1 MVIVGLTGSIGMGKT
16 TVAAMFRE
24 RGIAVFDAD
33 AEVHR
38 LYEGEAV
45 PLVEKAFPGTTK
57 EGRVDR
63 TALAAAL
70 AKQPEGFRVL
80 EAIVH
85 PLVKRAETAFIRGE
99 AKRDAAI
106 AVLEIPLLFE
116 AGLDAK
122 VDRTLVVSAPE
133 QVQRAGILDRAGMT
147 VERLEMIHARQIPD
161 GEKRR
166 RADFVVDTGTSH
178 AETEAA
184 VSVIIARLI
193 GETGTAFDRF
203 WH

>member
-1 MVIVGLTGSIGMGKT
+1 MLILGLTGSIGMGKT
-16 TVAAMFRE
+16 TVAAMLRA

-45 PLVEKAFPGTTK
+45 PLVEQAFPGTTK
-57 EGRVDR
+57 NGRVDR

-70 AKQPEGFRVL
+70 AKNPDDFRRL

-85 PLVKRAETAFIRGE
+85 PLVKRAETAFLEAEAARG
-99 AKRDAAI
+99 AAI

-116 AGLDAK
+116 TGLDAK
-122 VDRTLVVSAPE
+122 VDRTLVVSAPRD
-133 QVQRAGILDRAGMT
+133 VQRERIMARPGITA
-147 VERLEMIHARQIPD
+147 ERLEMILARQVPD
-161 GEKRR
+161 EDKRQ

-178 AETEAA
+178 TETEAA
-184 VSVIIARLI
+184 VSAIIARLA
-193 GETGTAFDRF
+193 GETGTSFDRF

>member
-45 PLVEKAFPGTTK
+45 PLVEQAFPGTTK

-85 PLVKRAETAFIRGE
+85 PLVKRAETEFIRGE

-133 QVQRAGILDRAGMT
+133 DVQRARILDRPGMT
-147 VERLEMIHARQIPD
+147 VERLEMITARQIPD
-161 GEKRR
+161 AEKRR

-178 AETEAA
+178 AETDAA

>member
-16 TVAAMFRE
+16 TVAAMFRA

-45 PLVEKAFPGTTK
+45 PLVEQAFPGTTK
-57 EGRVDR
+57 DGRVDR

-70 AKQPEGFRVL
+70 AKNPADFRRL

-85 PLVKRAETAFIRGE
+85 PLVQRAETEFIRGE
-99 AKRDAAI
+99 AKRHAAV

-116 AGLDAK
+116 AGLAAK

-133 QVQRAGILDRAGMT
+133 EVQRARILDRPGMT
-147 VERLEMIHARQIPD
+147 AERLEMIFARQVPNA
-161 GEKRR
+161 EKRR